1 MTTVDNTPVFAVER
15 DTKLRIIIPFVVAIA
30 FLMEQLDSTII
41 VTAIPDIAK
50 SLDTTPLRMNLA
62 ITAYVLMQAMF
73 IPVSGWFADRFG
85 AKRVFAAALFIFTV
99 SSVLCGMATSLPML
113 IAVRA
118 LQGLGGA
125 MMTPVGRLAMIRS
138 FPRSQLMKAMT
149 YMTLPAVIGPLIG
162 PLLGGLLTTYADWR
176 WIFWVNV
183 PFGLIGVLV
192 ALRYIDDTRAD
203 TRARFDFPGFL
214 MVGFGC
220 LFLQYGIENIGHP
233 AIPVPAIVAVLAL
246 GAALLVMFYRYART
260 AREPAVDLTLFRSRT
275 FRVGTLYGGICRIG
289 LNGVPFLLPLMLQV
303 GFGMSPV
310 SAGLITSASA
320 LSVLANR
327 PFLPYLLRRFGFRSL
342 LNFSAIA
349 GALLIAGFAFLDP
362 ATPHWFLMVYAF
374 LFGMT
379 RSVQFLGSNML
390 SYSETPAEKLSR
402 ATSLFG
408 VLQQLSVSFGV
419 SVAAMLLGLFMLDGA
434 GLTAETFR
442 TVFLISAVLPLL
454 GLPGYFSLRR
464 EDGAAVSG
472 YKPRE
477 IDVA

>member
-1 MTTVDNTPVFAVER
+1 
-15 DTKLRIIIPFVVAIA
+15 
-30 FLMEQLDSTII
+30 
-41 VTAIPDIAK
+41 
-50 SLDTTPLRMNLA
+50 
-62 ITAYVLMQAMF
+62 
-73 IPVSGWFADRFG
+73 
-85 AKRVFAAALFIFTV
+85 
-99 SSVLCGMATSLPML
+99 
-113 IAVRA
+113 
-118 LQGLGGA
+118 
-125 MMTPVGRLAMIRS
+125 
-138 FPRSQLMKAMT
+138 
-149 YMTLPAVIGPLIG
+149 
-162 PLLGGLLTTYADWR
+162 
-176 WIFWVNV
+176 
-183 PFGLIGVLV
+183 
-192 ALRYIDDTRAD
+192 
-203 TRARFDFPGFL
+203 
-214 MVGFGC
+214 
-220 LFLQYGIENIGHP
+220 LQYGIENIGHP

-320 LSVLANR
+320 LSILANR
-327 PFLPYLLRRFGFRSL
+327 PFLPYLLRRFGFRTL
-342 LNFSAIA
+342 LNASAIS
-349 GALLIAGFAFLDP
+349 GTVLVAGFAFLDP
-362 ATPHWFLMVYAF
+362 ATPHWFLMVHAF

-379 RSVQFLGSNML
+379 RSVQFMGSNML

-408 VLQQLSVSFGV
+408 VLQQLSVSLGV

-464 EDGAAVSG
+464 DDGAAVSG

>member
-1 MTTVDNTPVFAVER
+1 MASLENTPQYAVER
-15 DTKLRIIIPFVVAIA
+15 DPKLRIIIPFVVSIA

-41 VTAIPDIAK
+41 VTAIPDIAA

-85 AKRVFAAALFIFTV
+85 ARKVFAAALFIFTV

-138 FPRSQLMKAMT
+138 FPRTELVKAMT

-162 PLLGGLLTTYADWR
+162 PLLGGVLTTYASWR

-192 ALRYIDDTRAD
+192 ALRYIDDFRAD
-203 TRARFDFPGFL
+203 TKARFDFPGFL

-220 LFLQYGIENIGHP
+220 LFIQYGIENIGRP

-246 GAALLVMFYRYART
+246 GAGLLVMFYFYART
-260 AREPAVDLTLFRSRT
+260 AEAPAVDLTLFRIRT
-275 FRVGTLYGGICRIG
+275 FMVGTLYGGLCRIG

-310 SAGLITSASA
+310 QAGIVTSASA
-320 LSVLANR
+320 ISVLLNR
-327 PFLPYLLRRFGFRSL
+327 PFIPVILRRFGFHGA
-342 LNFSAIA
+342 LNGSAII
-349 GALLIAGFAFLDP
+349 GAALVAGFALLDRD
-362 ATPHWFLMVYAF
+362 TPFWILVLYSLAF
-374 LFGMT
+374 GT
-379 RSVQFLGSNML
+379 ARSIQFLTSNML
-390 SYSETPAEKLSR
+390 SYADTPSEKLSR

-419 SVAAMLLGLFMLDGA
+419 SVAAMLLGVVSLDGL
-434 GLTAETFR
+434 GLTPDRFR
-442 TVFLISAVLPLL
+442 IVFLISAIIPLL
-454 GLPGYFSLRR
+454 GLPGFLRLSR
-464 EDGAAVSG
+464 EDGATVSG
-472 YKPRE
+472 YKRR
-477 IDVA
+477 